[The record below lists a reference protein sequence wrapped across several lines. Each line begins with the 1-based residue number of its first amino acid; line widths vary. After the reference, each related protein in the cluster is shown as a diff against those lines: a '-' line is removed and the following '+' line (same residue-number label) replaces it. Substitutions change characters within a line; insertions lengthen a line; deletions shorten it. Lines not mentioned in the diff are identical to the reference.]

1 MLTRKV
7 YTLALV
13 LKVFCI
19 GVVVTF
25 LLDLTVYIGRC

>member
-7 YTLALV
+7 YTFTLV

-19 GVVVTF
+19 GIVITF
-25 LLDLTVYIGRC
+25 LLDLTVYIGHY

>member
-19 GVVVTF
+19 GVIITF
-25 LLDLTVYIGRC
+25 LLDLTVYIRHC